1 MPAGDS
7 TGPDGKGPKKEN
19 KGIPSKDG
27 SGQGKGCEQGKKCG
41 QGKGR
46 CQGIGKG
53 KSRVI

>member
-27 SGQGKGCEQGKKCG
+27 RGQGKGCGQGKRCG
-41 QGKGR
+41 QGKD
-46 CQGIGKG
+46 QGIGKG